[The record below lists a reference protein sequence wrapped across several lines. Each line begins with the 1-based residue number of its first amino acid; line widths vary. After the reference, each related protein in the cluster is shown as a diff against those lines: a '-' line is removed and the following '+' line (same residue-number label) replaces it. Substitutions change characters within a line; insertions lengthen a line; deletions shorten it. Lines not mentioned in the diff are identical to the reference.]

1 MNNFFKILLMVLL
14 FINTIK
20 SSGQIFRV
28 HAGLNLS
35 NMIYK
40 TYGNRLEIKPGFNL
54 GSTVEIPPNDFYSF
68 EMGLILSSKGFQIS
82 DKVDLYEYQEKL
94 NLLYLDIPL
103 TAKVAFDIGSCKIY
117 GKFGPY
123 MGWGISGKWK
133 YEERNNGE
141 TVKSSMYVS
150 WGTGG
155 DLKRFD
161 IGLTVGAGIEVKSM
175 LLNLFYGLGLANIAS
190 YTGGGNII
198 KNRILEVSVGYKL
211 GGK

>member
-28 HAGLNLS
+28 HAGLNLL